1 MEPSPAQRAARDRI
15 AAQLAQAGFALPGTL
30 TVRAYACGKPGC
42 RCHAD
47 PPRLHGPYAEWTRKI
62 GGKTITRRLT
72 PRQLAEYQPLFDNA
86 KKLRTLLSELQDLT
100 LQIIETGTTREPS
113 TPAEPE
119 PAAPENVGEAR
130 LTCGQPSSQTP
141 FAQVN
146 PKRED
151 HSTGINLQGQVRS
164 SLDSSHPTRR
174 MGAVAVLG
182 GIWEIAFC
190 ASPSGGTSG
199 AGHGQRLQCRAG
211 RGRAPCRR
219 RVFEHLGSA
228 PGSTPLR
235 GGRSGRGHGP
245 DGGAVQTGH
254 RPADRGLQLAE
265 QRPGHFSSFWPAD
278 GIWAKTMRSVGRGA
292 QPPRLLLGRSP

>member
-15 AAQLAQAGFALPGTL
+15 AAQLAQAGFALPGSL

-100 LQIIETGTTREPS
+100 LQIIETGSTREPS
-113 TPAEPE
+113 APAEPE

-141 FAQVN
+141 FAQAN

-151 HSTGINLQGQVRS
+151 HTERY
-164 SLDSSHPTRR
+164 SHFTRLHVHIWTRAPPTRWPGPGLAR
-174 MGAVAVLG
+174 S
-182 GIWEIAFC
+182 C
-190 ASPSGGTSG
+190 AGCWS
-199 AGHGQRLQCRAG
+199 AGLDQC
-211 RGRAPCRR
+211 
-219 RVFEHLGSA
+219 GS
-228 PGSTPLR
+228 
-235 GGRSGRGHGP
+235 
-245 DGGAVQTGH
+245 
-254 RPADRGLQLAE
+254 
-265 QRPGHFSSFWPAD
+265 
-278 GIWAKTMRSVGRGA
+278 
-292 QPPRLLLGRSP
+292 